1 MQGRARYDGRS
12 QTRTRVLALETWKS
26 SSFYCCEEWRLRST
40 SASSSATARR
50 DKSFCG
56 GSTQRCHELGYGS
69 QVGSF
74 LASPRPTKPS
84 SREPLTMRF
93 SIVYTTVVLKGVHFP
108 PPPGQPRC
116 YLSYL
121 DGLRGRVLVG
131 GARAH
136 ATTESARSALVLA
149 CKSTYS
155 FIFGEPVADITRGSD
170 VCGRVLRCEG
180 GPGATATTDSAW
192 PRG

>member
-1 MQGRARYDGRS
+1 MPTQHECQFQRHREARQIILRWIDTEVSRTWIWISGRI
-12 QTRTRVLALETWKS
+12 VP
-26 SSFYCCEEWRLRST
+26 
-40 SASSSATARR
+40 
-50 DKSFCG
+50 
-56 GSTQRCHELGYGS
+56 
-69 QVGSF
+69 
-74 LASPRPTKPS
+74 SPRPTKPS

-136 ATTESARSALVLA
+136 GTAESARLASVLA

-155 FIFGEPVADITRGSD
+155 FIFGEPVADVTRGSD

-192 PRG
+192 PLG